1 MLALNVCNMKQQEQ
15 QYNIICL
22 SNQLWDFPNWTNKR
36 HVMSRLA
43 KKGNNVI
50 YVDPTINLGFLL
62 LRQIFRGFWSIKRLI
77 TQQKKEANDAP
88 LIFTPINVVPNA
100 KITTKYHIFNINR
113 LAKKN
118 FDSNLKTVLW
128 VYHVQTPELKEILSK
143 ISHDILVY
151 DCVDNYIGFPESST
165 FYNATVSKE
174 QLIEQEKYLTAQA
187 DVVFASAPGL
197 VDRLKQY
204 NKNVIFAPNVGD
216 YERFKDVKKY
226 VSEIPDDL
234 KKIPRPRIGYIGA
247 LDEYKLDLN
256 LIKKMAT
263 DYVSYSFIYI
273 GQLGLKDA
281 EGNKTYN
288 EILNLP
294 NVHFLGTRPYQE
306 KHKYMAGFDVD
317 HIPYVLN
324 DYTVGGCFPVKFH
337 DSLAAGLP
345 VVVTDMPA
353 YAPFK
358 DVCYIS
364 KTYEE
369 FSQNIKRA
377 LDDDSPQKI
386 RERQLVAKDNNWDG
400 KVSKMLTAIAQ
411 LQNK

>member
-1 MLALNVCNMKQQEQ
+1 MKQQEQ
-15 QYNIICL
+15 KYNIICL

-36 HVMSRLA
+36 HVMARLA

-50 YVDPTINLGFLL
+50 YVDPPINLGFLL
-62 LRQIFRGFWSIKRLI
+62 LRQIFRGFWNIKRLL
-77 TQQKKEANDAP
+77 TQQKKESFDSP
-88 LIFTPINVVPNA
+88 LIFTPVNIFPNA

-113 LAKKN
+113 IAKKYFN
-118 FDSNLKTVLW
+118 PNLKTILW
-128 VYHVQTPELKEILSK
+128 IYHVQIPELTEILSK
-143 ISHDILVY
+143 LRYDVLIY
-151 DCVDNYIGFPESST
+151 DCVDNYIAFPESST
-165 FYNATVSKE
+165 FYSATLSKKK
-174 QLIEQEKYLTAQA
+174 LIEQEKHLTSTA
-187 DVVFASAPGL
+187 DIVFASAPGL

-204 NKNVIFAPNVGD
+204 NSNVIFTPNVGD
-216 YERFKDVKKY
+216 YARFKDVKKY
-226 VSEIPDDL
+226 VSEVPEDL
-234 KKIPRPRIGYIGA
+234 KQISRPRIGYIGA

-256 LIKKMAT
+256 LVKKIAN
-263 DYVSYSFIYI
+263 DHPSYSFIYI

-281 EGNKTYN
+281 DGNKTYN

-294 NVHFLGTRPYQE
+294 NVYFLGTRPYQE

-353 YAPFK
+353 YLPFK

-364 KTYEE
+364 KTYDE
-369 FSQNIKRA
+369 FSQNIKKA
-377 LDDDSPQKI
+377 LNEDNPQKI
-386 RERQLVAKDNNWDG
+386 KERQTIAKDNNWDG
-400 KVSKMLTAIAQ
+400 KVSKMLSAIDMF
-411 LQNK
+411 LNK